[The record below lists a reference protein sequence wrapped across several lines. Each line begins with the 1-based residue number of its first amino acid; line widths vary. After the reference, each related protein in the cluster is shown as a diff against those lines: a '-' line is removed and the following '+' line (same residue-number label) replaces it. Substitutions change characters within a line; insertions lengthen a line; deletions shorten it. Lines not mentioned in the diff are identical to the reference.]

1 MEEEWSEQQEP
12 LLLHLLSDHLSTP
25 IDSIVDFELNL
36 FDTQGASLGGIH
48 SEFLHSARLDNLA
61 SCFLALKAIEEH
73 SANLTDDEDVS
84 MIALFDHEEVGS
96 QSSTGAGSPILS
108 EAITRISEALSGSSE
123 DRRTAL
129 AKSFVLSADMAHA
142 LHPNYQGKHEKGHA
156 PKLNGGMVIKRNG
169 NQRYATNAVTGF
181 LVREVARKAGMPFVQ
196 EFVVRNDC
204 ACGSTIGPIIST
216 QTGVR
221 AVDVGCPQLSMHSI
235 RETMGVTDL
244 TSGLNMFKAFFLYF
258 REVDSSVEQ

>member
-84 MIALFDHEEVGS
+84 MIALFDHE
-96 QSSTGAGSPILS
+96 
-108 EAITRISEALSGSSE
+108 
-123 DRRTAL
+123 
-129 AKSFVLSADMAHA
+129 
-142 LHPNYQGKHEKGHA
+142 
-156 PKLNGGMVIKRNG
+156 
-169 NQRYATNAVTGF
+169 
-181 LVREVARKAGMPFVQ
+181 
-196 EFVVRNDC
+196 
-204 ACGSTIGPIIST
+204 
-216 QTGVR
+216 
-221 AVDVGCPQLSMHSI
+221 
-235 RETMGVTDL
+235 
-244 TSGLNMFKAFFLYF
+244 
-258 REVDSSVEQ
+258 